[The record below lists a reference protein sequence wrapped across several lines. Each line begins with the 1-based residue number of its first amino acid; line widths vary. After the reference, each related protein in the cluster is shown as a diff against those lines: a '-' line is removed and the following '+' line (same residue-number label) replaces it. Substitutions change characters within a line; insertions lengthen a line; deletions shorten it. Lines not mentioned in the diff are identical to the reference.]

1 MRQPAIISVLLDLQS
16 LRQQSESIEYKDF
29 KIRKQISH
37 LITTLGLWV
46 CLHNPDFNSVD
57 FDTGKQDA
65 GTNAY
70 TFSIKDWNEKLH
82 GKGIVTKSGRYGGG
96 IFAYNLK

>member
-1 MRQPAIISVLLDLQS
+1 M
-16 LRQQSESIEYKDF
+16 
-29 KIRKQISH
+29 
-37 LITTLGLWV
+37 
-46 CLHNPDFNSVD
+46 HNPDFNRVD
-57 FDTGKQDA
+57 FDTVKQDA